1 MKPQINLVFVV
12 VLRIYVAWVV
22 FQPYRDLEA
31 GDNQSLKF
39 KWQGGES
46 NPGPLA
52 PQAKSLTARPPQLPI
67 NLVKQEAHVGHC
79 RSPEYNERV
88 KNLTSEWNQKQQ
100 SFIPHASR
108 SLLCIRFVA
117 VAFWAKKQFF

>member
-1 MKPQINLVFVV
+1 M
-12 VLRIYVAWVV
+12 
-22 FQPYRDLEA
+22 
-31 GDNQSLKF
+31 
-39 KWQGGES
+39 
-46 NPGPLA
+46 
-52 PQAKSLTARPPQLPI
+52 
-67 NLVKQEAHVGHC
+67 GHC

-117 VAFWAKKQFF
+117 VAFWAKKQLFLRWGPPDLFLPCPGSAPGQIWPKHLNAYTGP